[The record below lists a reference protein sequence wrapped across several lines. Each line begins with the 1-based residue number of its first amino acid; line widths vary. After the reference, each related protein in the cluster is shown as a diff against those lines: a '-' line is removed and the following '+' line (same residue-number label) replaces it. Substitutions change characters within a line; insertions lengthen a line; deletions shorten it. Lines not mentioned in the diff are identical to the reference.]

1 MSVEGTVRTI
11 AGTEDLRTKGSVT
24 TSLAR
29 ESCDGGGG
37 GRAIGPRPHPPGTER
52 VLLVRKAFRL
62 ECFTVAWLVVE
73 AVVAI
78 SSGVAARSV
87 ALVAWGMDSVI
98 ELGSAGMLIWRLDV
112 ELRRGRSVAERAE
125 RIASRIGG
133 ALLFGLAAYVVL
145 MAGWSLW
152 TRRGAEFSWPGLVVA
167 VAAIPVMWLLSR
179 RKLHIAEALGSP
191 ALRADAVESITCG
204 WLSFVVLI
212 GLVAQLALGAWWVDA
227 AAGLVIV
234 VLLLK
239 EGRAAW
245 QGADGDD

>member
-62 ECFTVAWLVVE
+62 ECFTVAWL

-179 RKLHIAEALGSP
+179 RKFYTSP
-191 ALRADAVESITCG
+191 RRSAVRLCGPTRWRA
-204 WLSFVVLI
+204 
-212 GLVAQLALGAWWVDA
+212 
-227 AAGLVIV
+227 
-234 VLLLK
+234 
-239 EGRAAW
+239 
-245 QGADGDD
+245 

>member
-125 RIASRIGG
+125 RSASRIGG

-179 RKLHIAEALGSP
+179 RKFYTSP
-191 ALRADAVESITCG
+191 RRSAVRLCGPTRWRA
-204 WLSFVVLI
+204 
-212 GLVAQLALGAWWVDA
+212 
-227 AAGLVIV
+227 
-234 VLLLK
+234 
-239 EGRAAW
+239 
-245 QGADGDD
+245 